1 MQSIPGSN
9 ATEAAHVALR
19 TTTSATRPVPLP
31 VQPDYIPPELREI
44 PSWVVWRYQQRGN
57 DWTKPPFQPNG
68 RLAKSND
75 AATWTTFDEALA
87 AYQTGR
93 FDGIGWNVSGDITG
107 IDLDDVIG
115 ADGDIDPRAS
125 AILDRFAGTY
135 CELSPSGSGYRI
147 FAIGQFP
154 VAGKKIGDWL
164 EVYREGS
171 PRYLTLTGHAI
182 AAEAVTAQQA
192 ALDWLYQTCIA
203 KPDSAGAPDDDDG
216 WCWPPPDEYADALS
230 CVCPS
235 CGRAAEYPDCEHCGH
250 RFDEPKPDQ
259 SLAAA
264 APLPVSVRN
273 DDRLALAL
281 RNTSIAALYAGSIE
295 GYPSRSEA
303 VLGLALKMMTFADG
317 DTAQVAAWL
326 DGSGCERWHNDSPA
340 NRERVL
346 TLAASRWDGQRFE
359 ARNGDVEHGAAI
371 LASLMRN
378 RTAQTAAQTAQT
390 QEEEAAGHAGT
401 SPGHQRDTSEKEP
414 LFIPVEQ
421 FIGNPTPPAW
431 TVKRYLPAA
440 SLCVIF
446 GESTAGKSFLA
457 IDWACCIAAGKVWN
471 GQPVKQG
478 TVVYIAGEGHYGLK
492 RRFAAW
498 QSVNGAIPPDTLHV
512 NETTLVL
519 TPEGAK
525 AVAKAIGVI
534 PGVPVF
540 VVVDTLA
547 TLLAGDENSGS
558 DMSTFLSYLKKLI
571 EGTGATLVVVH
582 HTGHG
587 DKTRGRGHSSLKCA
601 LDVEYRLERTDGIGT
616 LTCTKPKDF
625 DPPRPLGYELQV
637 VELPDTYRDPD
648 EPDEPVTSCVFAV
661 TGEPT
666 DTGRGKARKLPAGQ
680 AIALRALQAALT
692 DHGGTYSGQF
702 GVHIEDWRK
711 AAYRDGIAEGEA
723 HAKKVAFQRA
733 RQALLASG
741 HVRCADDIYWLADP
755 GQQSAAALLNTQKRK
770 TRETEE

>member
-1 MQSIPGSN
+1 MNEHSASP
-9 ATEAAHVALR
+9 AARVALR

-107 IDLDDVIG
+107 IDLDDVIN
-115 ADGDIDPRAS
+115 ADGTVDPRAL
-125 AILDRFAGTY
+125 AILDHFQETY
-135 CELSPSGSGYRI
+135 CEISPSGTGYRI
-147 FAIGQFP
+147 FAIGQLP
-154 VAGKKIGDWL
+154 VAGRKIDDWL
-164 EVYREGS
+164 EVYRSGS
-171 PRYLTLTGHAI
+171 PRYLTLTGHAV

-192 ALDWLYQTCIA
+192 ALDWLYQTYIL
-203 KPDSAGAPDDDDG
+203 KQPDLTDDDNYG
-216 WCWPPPDEYADALS
+216 RPPPDEYMGDALA
-230 CVCPS
+230 CRCPS
-235 CGRAAEYPDCEHCGH
+235 CGLPAEYPDCENCGY
-250 RFDEPKPDQ
+250 RFDEEPDTEAKPAAN
-259 SLAAA
+259 SL
-264 APLPVSVRN
+264 PPVSVRS

-359 ARNGDVEHGAAI
+359 PRNGDAEHGAAI
-371 LASLMRN
+371 LAALMKN

-457 IDWACCIAAGKVWN
+457 IDWACCIAAGKAWN

-498 QSVNGAIPPDTLHV
+498 QSVNGAIPPDTLHI
-512 NETTLVL
+512 NKTALVL

-534 PGVPVF
+534 PGVPALI
-540 VVVDTLA
+540 VVDTLA
-547 TLLAGDENSGS
+547 TLMDGDENSGS
-558 DMSTFLSYLKKLI
+558 DMSTFLNYLKKLI

-625 DPPRPLGYELQV
+625 DPPRPLAYELQI
-637 VELPDTYRDPD
+637 VELPASYCD

-692 DHGGTYSGQF
+692 DHGKTYSGQF
-702 GVHIEDWRK
+702 GVHVDDWR
-711 AAYRDGIAEGEA
+711 ADAYRAGIGDTPEA
-723 HAKKVAFQRA
+723 RKKQFQRA
-733 RQALLASG
+733 RQTLLASG
-741 HVRCADDIYWLADP
+741 HVRCTDDIYWLADP
-755 GQQSAAALLNTQKRK
+755 GQQSAAALLNAQNSKQANDK
-770 TRETEE
+770 ET

>member
-1 MQSIPGSN
+1 MSSIEI
-9 ATEAAHVALR
+9 EASPAARVALR

-75 AATWTTFDEALA
+75 AETWTTFEAALT
-87 AYQTGR
+87 AYQTGK
-93 FDGIGWNVSGDITG
+93 FDGVGWNVSGDITG
-107 IDLDDVIG
+107 IDLDDVIN
-115 ADGDIDPRAS
+115 ADGTVDPRAL
-125 AILDRFAGTY
+125 AILDHFQETY
-135 CELSPSGSGYRI
+135 CEISPSGTGYRI
-147 FAIGQFP
+147 FAIGQLP
-154 VAGKKIGDWL
+154 VAGRKIDDWL
-164 EVYREGS
+164 EVYRSGS

-192 ALDWLYQTCIA
+192 ALDWLYQTYIL
-203 KPDSAGAPDDDDG
+203 KQPDLTDDDNYG
-216 WCWPPPDEYADALS
+216 RPPPDEYMGDALA
-230 CVCPS
+230 CRCPS
-235 CGRAAEYPDCEHCGH
+235 CGLPAEYPDCENCGY
-250 RFDEPKPDQ
+250 RFDEEPDTAPPPAAN
-259 SLAAA
+259 SL
-264 APLPVSVRN
+264 PPVSVST

-303 VLGLALKMMTFADG
+303 VLALGLRLMTFADG
-317 DTAQVAAWL
+317 DAAQVAAWL
-326 DGSGCERWHNDSPA
+326 DGSGCERWHSDAPA

-359 ARNGDVEHGAAI
+359 PRNGDAEHGAAV
-371 LASLMRN
+371 LAALMKN
-378 RTAQTAAQTAQT
+378 RTAQTAQTAQT
-390 QEEEAAGHAGT
+390 TPQTQGERAAQTGT
-401 SPGHQRDTSEKEP
+401 KP

-421 FIGNPTPPAW
+421 FIGNPAPPSW

-440 SLCVIF
+440 ALCVIF

-457 IDWACCIAAGKVWN
+457 IDWACCIATGQAWN

-478 TVVYIAGEGHYGLK
+478 TVVYIAGEGHHGLK

-498 QSVNGAIPPDTLHV
+498 QTVNGAIPPNTLHV

-525 AVAKAIGVI
+525 AVAAAIGDI
-534 PGVPVF
+534 PGIPVLI
-540 VVVDTLA
+540 VVDTLA

-558 DMSTFLSYLKKLI
+558 DMSVFIGYLKRLI

-582 HTGHG
+582 HSGHG

-601 LDVEYRLERTDGIGT
+601 LDVEYRVERTEGAGT

-637 VELPDTYRDPD
+637 VELPDAYRDPD

-692 DHGGTYSGQF
+692 DHGKTYSGQF
-702 GVHIEDWRK
+702 GVHVDDWR
-711 AAYRDGIAEGEA
+711 ADAYRAGIGDTPEA
-723 HAKKVAFQRA
+723 RKKQFQRA
-733 RQALLASG
+733 RQTLLASG

-755 GQQSAAALLNTQKRK
+755 GQQSAAALLNAQNSKQANDK
-770 TRETEE
+770 ET

>member
-9 ATEAAHVALR
+9 ATEAAHVALH
-19 TTTSATRPVPLP
+19 TTTPATKPVPLQ
-31 VQPDYIPPELREI
+31 VQPDAIPATLRDI
-44 PSWVVWRYQQRGN
+44 PTWVVWRYQRRGN
-57 DWTKPPFQPNG
+57 GWTKPPFQTSG
-68 RLAKSND
+68 MLAKSND

-93 FDGIGWNVSGDITG
+93 FDGIGWNVRGDVVG

-182 AAEAVTAQQA
+182 AAADVTAQQA
-192 ALDWLYQTCIA
+192 ALDWLYQTYIL
-203 KPDSAGAPDDDDG
+203 KQPDLTDDDNYG
-216 WCWPPPDEYADALS
+216 RPPPDEYMGDALA
-230 CVCPS
+230 CRCPS
-235 CGRAAEYPDCEHCGH
+235 CGLPAEYPDCENCGY
-250 RFDEPKPDQ
+250 RFDEEPDTEAKPAAN
-259 SLAAA
+259 SL
-264 APLPVSVRN
+264 PPVSVRS

-326 DGSGCERWHNDSPA
+326 DGSNCERWHSDGPA

-359 ARNGDVEHGAAI
+359 PRNGDAEHGAAI
-371 LASLMRN
+371 LAALMKN
-378 RTAQTAAQTAQT
+378 RTAQTAPQTQGGRAAQT
-390 QEEEAAGHAGT
+390 GT
-401 SPGHQRDTSEKEP
+401 KR

-421 FIGNPTPPAW
+421 FIGNPAPPSW

-457 IDWACCIAAGKVWN
+457 IDWACCIATGKAWN

-478 TVVYIAGEGHYGLK
+478 TVVYIAGEGHHGLK

-498 QSVNGAIPPDTLHV
+498 QSVNGAIPPDTLHI
-512 NETTLVL
+512 NKTALVL
-519 TPEGAK
+519 TPEGAA
-525 AVAKAIGVI
+525 AVAGDIGAI
-534 PGVPVF
+534 PGIPALI
-540 VVVDTLA
+540 VVDTLA
-547 TLLAGDENSGS
+547 TLMDGDENSGS
-558 DMSTFLSYLKKLI
+558 DMSKFLNYLKKLI

-625 DPPRPLGYELQV
+625 DPPRPLAYELQI
-637 VELPDTYRDPD
+637 VELPDAYHDPD

>member
-9 ATEAAHVALR
+9 ATEAAHVALH
-19 TTTSATRPVPLP
+19 TTTPATKPVPLQ
-31 VQPDYIPPELREI
+31 VQPDAIPATLRDI
-44 PSWVVWRYQQRGN
+44 PTWVVWRYQRRGN
-57 DWTKPPFQPNG
+57 GWTKPPFQTSG
-68 RLAKSND
+68 MLAKSND

-93 FDGIGWNVSGDITG
+93 FDGIGWNVRGDVVG

-182 AAEAVTAQQA
+182 AAADVTAQQA

-303 VLGLALKMMTFADG
+303 VLALALRLLTFADG
-317 DTAQVAAWL
+317 DTATVAAWL

-346 TLAASRWDGQRFE
+346 TLALQRWDGQRFE

-457 IDWACCIAAGKVWN
+457 IDWACCIAAGKAWN

-498 QSVNGAIPPDTLHV
+498 QSVNGAIPPDTLHI
-512 NETTLVL
+512 NKTALVL

-625 DPPRPLGYELQV
+625 DPPRPLAYELQI
-637 VELPDTYRDPD
+637 VELPASYCD

-666 DTGRGKARKLPAGQ
+666 DTGRRERKLPDGQ
-680 AIALRALQAALT
+680 AIALRALQTALT
-692 DHGGTYSGQF
+692 DHGGTFNGQF
-702 GVHIEDWRK
+702 GVHVEDWR
-711 AAYRDGIAEGEA
+711 AEAYRAGVGDTPEA
-723 HAKKVAFQRA
+723 RKKQFQRA

-741 HVRCADDIYWLADP
+741 HVRCTDDIYWLTDP
-755 GQQSAAALLNTQKRK
+755 GKQSTAAMLNRK
-770 TRETEE
+770 NKDSNEEI

>member
-1 MQSIPGSN
+1 M
-9 ATEAAHVALR
+9 T
-19 TTTSATRPVPLP
+19 
-31 VQPDYIPPELREI
+31 
-44 PSWVVWRYQQRGN
+44 
-57 DWTKPPFQPNG
+57 
-68 RLAKSND
+68 
-75 AATWTTFDEALA
+75 

-93 FDGIGWNVSGDITG
+93 FDGIGWNVRGDVVG

-115 ADGDIDPRAS
+115 VDGTVDPRAM
-125 AILDRFAGTY
+125 AILDRFQETY
-135 CELSPSGSGYRI
+135 CELSPSGTGYRI
-147 FAIGQFP
+147 FAIGQLP
-154 VAGKKIGDWL
+154 VTGRKIGGWL

-171 PRYLTLTGHAI
+171 PRYLTVTGHAI
-182 AAEAVTAQQA
+182 AAAAVTAQQA
-192 ALDWLYQTCIA
+192 ALDWLYQTFIV
-203 KPDSAGAPDDDDG
+203 KPNLIDDDNRD
-216 WCWPPPDEYADALS
+216 WPPPDEYADDALS
-230 CVCPS
+230 RTCPS
-235 CGRAAEYPDCEHCGH
+235 CGLPAEYPDCENCGY
-250 RFDEPKPDQ
+250 RFDEEPDTAPPPAAN
-259 SLAAA
+259 SL
-264 APLPVSVRN
+264 PPVSVRN

-281 RNTSIAALYAGSIE
+281 RNASIATLYAGSIE

-303 VLGLALKMMTFADG
+303 VLALALRLLTFADG
-317 DTAQVAAWL
+317 DTATVAAWL

-346 TLAASRWDGQRFE
+346 TLALQRWDGQRFE

-378 RTAQTAAQTAQT
+378 RAAQTQGGG
-390 QEEEAAGHAGT
+390 AAHAGT
-401 SPGHQRDTSEKEP
+401 SPGHRRDISEKAP

-421 FIGNPTPPAW
+421 FIGNPAPPAW

-457 IDWACCIAAGKVWN
+457 IDWACCVAAGKAWN

-478 TVVYIAGEGHYGLK
+478 AVVYIAGEGHHGLK

-498 QSVNGAIPPDTLHV
+498 QTVNGAIPPNTLHV

-525 AVAKAIGVI
+525 AVAAAIGDI
-534 PGVPVF
+534 PGIPVF

-547 TLLAGDENSGS
+547 TLMDGDENSGS
-558 DMSTFLSYLKKLI
+558 DMSAFLSYLKKLI

-601 LDVEYRLERTDGIGT
+601 LDVEYRLARTDGVGA
-616 LTCTKPKDF
+616 LACSKLKDHG
-625 DPPRPLGYELQV
+625 PPRPLAYELQV
-637 VELPDTYRDPD
+637 VELPDAYRDPD

-666 DTGRGKARKLPAGQ
+666 TDTGRRERKLPDGQ
-680 AIALRALQAALT
+680 SIALRALQTALT
-692 DHGGTYSGQF
+692 DHGGTFNGQF
-702 GVHIEDWRK
+702 GIHVEDWR
-711 AAYRDGIAEGEA
+711 AEAYRAGVGDTPEA
-723 HAKKVAFQRA
+723 RKKQFQRA

-741 HVRCADDIYWLADP
+741 HVRCTDDIYWLTDP
-755 GQQSAAALLNTQKRK
+755 GKQSTAAMLNRK
-770 TRETEE
+770 NKDSNEEI